1 MTWNPGLAESR
12 LTAFIMSVIQRSTP
26 CALGSEEEPAE
37 AASPTPLGLGGL
49 RIFGNFYGAGDAIH
63 KGKKNSERN
72 SQIMQRSKVSDLLEK
87 GDASRQ
93 QKMGRGRFE
102 IPGFLLYSML
112 LLCLF
117 VSCLLLKRG
126 QHQRWEQR
134 DTCHRDANNR
144 ALAPSRITSAS
155 SLAGL

>member
-1 MTWNPGLAESR
+1 MEQSNHATIKG
-12 LTAFIMSVIQRSTP
+12 IRSAGERR
-26 CALGSEEEPAE
+26 CVPATE
-37 AASPTPLGLGGL
+37 DG
-49 RIFGNFYGAGDAIH
+49 
-63 KGKKNSERN
+63 E
-72 SQIMQRSKVSDLLEK
+72 
-87 GDASRQ
+87 
-93 QKMGRGRFE
+93 GRFE

-134 DTCHRDANNR
+134 DTCHRDTNNR
-144 ALAPSRITSAS
+144 ALAPFRITSAS